1 MRHPLF
7 LLIVICLGLAA
18 CAGPKPV
25 PMEPLGL
32 HFLPER
38 GELALKSGE
47 PAALADVDQLLRNA
61 DYILLGEGH
70 TNVCDHAFQV
80 QVLAYLLEGGQRPAV
95 GLEMVGADM
104 QPVLDR
110 FSAGELP
117 LESLPEALE
126 WKSNWGYPF
135 SLFAQHFEL
144 IRAYDLPVRALNAPR
159 ALVKAVS
166 RDGLENLPGEDRAL
180 LPETVIP
187 PMQEQRETL
196 EALFTEHREQ
206 GFGSGELDRFLTVQS
221 LWDTTMAQN
230 AVDLRQSTG
239 RPVVIVAGAGH
250 VERGWGIAHRL
261 ERLDPKAQVAA
272 LVPLRDARDF
282 QAQDGDAFFYCPP
295 MFQSRMGMV
304 LEARQDRILVVTV
317 RPGSRADTVG
327 IRPGDELVA
336 AQGRPMR
343 SFKDL
348 HWAGKAA
355 HDADEPLILE
365 VVRRGER
372 FVVDAGLLGKRPES
386 EAEESGE

>member
-135 SLFAQHFEL
+135 SLFAQQFEL

-187 PMQEQRETL
+187 PCRSNGRPWKPCSPNTGS
-196 EALFTEHREQ
+196 R
-206 GFGSGELDRFLTVQS
+206 GSG
-221 LWDTTMAQN
+221 
-230 AVDLRQSTG
+230 
-239 RPVVIVAGAGH
+239 
-250 VERGWGIAHRL
+250 
-261 ERLDPKAQVAA
+261 
-272 LVPLRDARDF
+272 
-282 QAQDGDAFFYCPP
+282 
-295 MFQSRMGMV
+295 
-304 LEARQDRILVVTV
+304 
-317 RPGSRADTVG
+317 PGSWTV
-327 IRPGDELVA
+327 
-336 AQGRPMR
+336 
-343 SFKDL
+343 F
-348 HWAGKAA
+348 
-355 HDADEPLILE
+355 
-365 VVRRGER
+365 
-372 FVVDAGLLGKRPES
+372 
-386 EAEESGE
+386 